1 MNRWQMKLWMKA
13 ALLCWML
20 CGPTPAHADDRQ
32 PIRIGLTAFTQT
44 HHASFVQSWQ
54 HYLEKRLK
62 RPVSFVQR
70 GSYREVMVMLQSGKL
85 DFAWL
90 CGYPYVANTKDFR
103 LLAVPIYLGKTSNQ
117 SYLIVPA
124 TDQQTNSIFDLK
136 GKLFAFSDP
145 DSNSGYLFPTFELK
159 SLNKNPY
166 TFFSESFFTWSHYNV
181 IRAVASGLAQGGAV
195 DGYVWDNLARQ
206 HPELTAQTRIV
217 TKSPEFGFPPFVSRR
232 SVESGDEEA
241 FRNALIFMSRDAEG
255 RELLE
260 ELNLDGFVPGND
272 IIYHSIAI
280 MAQSIA
286 E

>member
-1 MNRWQMKLWMKA
+1 MKHWLMVT
-13 ALLCWML
+13 LLCWML
-20 CGPTPAHADDRQ
+20 CGLTQAYADERTPV
-32 PIRIGLTAFTQT
+32 RIGLTAFTQAN
-44 HHASFVQSWQ
+44 HASFVQSWQ

-70 GSYREVMVMLQSGKL
+70 GSYREVMVLLQSGKL

-90 CGYPYVANTKDFR
+90 CGYPYITNTKDFR
-103 LLAVPIYLGKTSNQ
+103 LLVVPVYLGKTSYQ

-124 TDQQTNSIFDLK
+124 ADRQTDSIFDLK
-136 GKLFAFSDP
+136 GKMFAFSDP
-145 DSNSGYLFPTFELK
+145 DSSTGYLFPTFELR

-166 TFFSESFFTWSHYNV
+166 TFFSESFFTWSQYNV
-181 IRAVASGLAQGGAV
+181 IRAVASGLAQGGSV

-206 HPELTAQTRIV
+206 HPELTKQTRIV

-232 SVESGDEEA
+232 SVDSADENA
-241 FRNALIFMSRDAEG
+241 FRNALISMSRDAEG

-280 MAQSIA
+280 MAQGIA